1 MASPNAEKTIDNQLN
16 NDGSTMNNVTMVAK
30 AKAKAKLVKRDWVV
44 LCLRVVAVMA
54 TASATIVMALNKQSK
69 SFVVATI
76 GNNPVKVIVTAK
88 FNHTPAFV

>member
-16 NDGSTMNNVTMVAK
+16 NDGSTMNNVTMV